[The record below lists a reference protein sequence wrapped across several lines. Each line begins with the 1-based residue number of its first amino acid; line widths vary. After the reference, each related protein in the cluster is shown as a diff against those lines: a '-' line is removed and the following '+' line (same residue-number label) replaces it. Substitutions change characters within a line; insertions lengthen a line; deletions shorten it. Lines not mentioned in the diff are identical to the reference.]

1 MMKLSIGWALLG
13 ASVAVW
19 AADVREI
26 ELRRLMEPTPAELRA
41 EAAGRIY
48 IYEGLRDTDVAQAMQ
63 EQFGRVENMMFIRTK
78 KTTETGEV
86 VKDQNTGQAIVEDD
100 GC

>member
-1 MMKLSIGWALLG
+1 
-13 ASVAVW
+13 
-19 AADVREI
+19 
-26 ELRRLMEPTPAELRA
+26 
-41 EAAGRIY
+41 
-48 IYEGLRDTDVAQAMQ
+48 
-63 EQFGRVENMMFIRTK
+63 MFIRTK